1 MIYGNNDELD
11 EVELFRR
18 SITEK
23 LNDIKWMNRCK
34 KPEHMRLTTE
44 DKAIL
49 ALLDIFDAREDN
61 KRVAK
66 NFRMERRRLE
76 SDVEHYKKLYEA
88 EKEANTSLSS
98 KIKEATERSGLFIDM
113 VRRKFGW

>member
-1 MIYGNNDELD
+1 MSGYLD
-11 EVELFRR
+11 DTELFRR
-18 SITEK
+18 KISEK
-23 LNDIKWMNRCK
+23 LEDVKWLYRHK
-34 KPEHMRLTTE
+34 RPKEMRLTTE

-49 ALLDIFDAREDN
+49 ALLDIMNAREDN

-66 NFRMERRRLE
+66 NFRMERRRME
-76 SDVEHYKKLYEA
+76 SDIEHYKKLYEA
-88 EKEANTSLSS
+88 EKETNTSLSS